1 MVVCV
6 AGLTGLFQCFQRT
19 QFFSR
24 KPMNSNQKLIE
35 MLACSEMFQN
45 YERAFN
51 ELTGM
56 PLALRSV
63 EAGQLPPD
71 GRGKQIQFCTDMAG
85 KNCSCS
91 ACQQLEENLARDA
104 MNGPA
109 TMTCACGRH
118 ETAAPVKLGRK
129 TIGFLQ
135 TGQILRAKAAEAAF
149 HQTVDD
155 AGKIGAGMAN
165 ETAKWTYSEPPF
177 AAQKKL
183 DSLSILLATFAD
195 HLSMKS
201 NEIAMQ
207 TAINEPPVITRAKQ
221 FIREHLTEDLS
232 LGQVSNAVNASY
244 CHFCKRFRKAT
255 GQCFTEFVSRTRIE
269 KAKNLLLNRNLLICA
284 IAFDAGFQSVTH
296 FNRVFKKVAGQS
308 PTEYRRRLPVAA

>member
-1 MVVCV
+1 
-6 AGLTGLFQCFQRT
+6 
-19 QFFSR
+19 
-24 KPMNSNQKLIE
+24 MNSNQKLIE
-35 MLACSEMFQN
+35 ILARSEMFQN

-51 ELTGM
+51 DLTGM
-56 PLALRSV
+56 PLALRPV
-63 EAGQLPPD
+63 EMWELPRD
-71 GRGKQIQFCTDMAG
+71 GRGQQSQFRAEMAG
-85 KNCSCS
+85 RNCSCS
-91 ACQQLEENLARDA
+91 ACRQLEENLSRGA

-135 TGQILRAKAAEAAF
+135 TGQMLRAKATEAAP

-155 AGKIGAGMAN
+155 AGKIGAGMGN
-165 ETAKWTYSEPPF
+165 ETAKKFYFEPPF

-201 NEIAMQ
+201 NEIVMQ
-207 TAINEPPVITRAKQ
+207 TAVDEPPVITKAKK
-221 FIREHLTEDLS
+221 FIREHITEDLS
-232 LGQVSNAVNASY
+232 LGQVANAVNASY

-269 KAKNLLLNRNLLICA
+269 KAKNLLLKRNLRIGA
-284 IAFDAGFQSVTH
+284 VAFDTGFQSVTH

-308 PTEYRRRLPVAA
+308 PTEYRRKLPTAA